1 MVMQMMTRVAL
12 ALALL
17 GGVAVARPATGSRAI
32 VDRPV
37 AIVGGSP
44 IWKSE
49 IDDTLRAA
57 KADPSP
63 DVFQR
68 VLDDLIDQRLMVLA
82 AVAENLEAN
91 DAEIEAGIHQV
102 EQANNIADAGLD
114 TALAD
119 LGMTRA
125 QFRAEL
131 AKQITIQ
138 KLIRHELV
146 PKISVRASGDQIEFQ
161 MQLENERRK
170 WLEARKRSVHIER
183 LQ

>member
-1 MVMQMMTRVAL
+1 MVMQMMTRAAL
-12 ALALL
+12 ALAVL
-17 GGVAVARPATGSRAI
+17 GGIAAAKPAPGSRAI
-32 VDRPV
+32 VDRSV

-49 IDDTLRAA
+49 IDDTIRAA
-57 KADPSP
+57 KAEPSP

-68 VLDDLIDQRLMVLA
+68 VLDELIDQKLMVQAAEAEHLTATEPEVDA
-82 AVAENLEAN
+82 AVQ
-91 DAEIEAGIHQV
+91 QV
-102 EQANNIADAGLD
+102 ERQNNIADSALE
-114 TALAD
+114 TTLAD

-138 KLIRHELV
+138 KLIQRELV
-146 PKISVRASGDQIEFQ
+146 PKISVPASGMELEFQ
-161 MQLENERRK
+161 MQLEAQRRK

-183 LQ
+183 RQ